1 MTQSP
6 PAAPEPAAEIA
17 CPFCASAETELFAM
31 FSQFLLAC
39 QYYCRG
45 CRTVFDVVRWEERA
59 RAAPAGGEAAPRSG
73 PRSPQ
78 GGAAGEQAG

>member
-1 MTQSP
+1 
-6 PAAPEPAAEIA
+6 
-17 CPFCASAETELFAM
+17 M
-31 FSQFLLAC
+31 FSQFLLAS
-39 QYYCRG
+39 QYYCRS